1 VIDLFEHWIVAP
13 MFDELSIASYGIIAR
28 DKEITT
34 FLSIEGDVIYQI
46 KGDIFDRGSYLEIRN
61 HSDQRGI
68 ISLQGEVL
76 LDPFY
81 DSVGQMGKL
90 FWGKDSRGTV
100 LLDEFAEYRVIPEDD
115 ISQVLNYC
123 AGLYMIKKDGKYG
136 FINEKGNL
144 RIANRYDSLLC
155 FSDAR
160 IGYKLGN
167 KWGFIDVQERLV
179 IQPIYDQVFPYE
191 NGVAIVRQKD
201 KYGLIDP
208 SGKRIL
214 SLKYVSIDQL
224 CGNYLLKDIKGDIGI
239 ANVSGDIML
248 RTDYENITPI
258 GEDLLVVTQEHKV
271 GLMNYAGYMKLAFQ
285 YASIERMHQ
294 YLIMRHLPDKQG

>member
-1 VIDLFEHWIVAP
+1 
-13 MFDELSIASYGIIAR
+13 
-28 DKEITT
+28 
-34 FLSIEGDVIYQI
+34 
-46 KGDIFDRGSYLEIRN
+46 
-61 HSDQRGI
+61 
-68 ISLQGEVL
+68 
-76 LDPFY
+76 
-81 DSVGQMGKL
+81 MGHL

-167 KWGFIDVQERLV
+167 KWGFIDAQERLV

-201 KYGLIDP
+201 KYGLIDT
-208 SGKRIL
+208 SGKLIL
-214 SLKYVSIDQL
+214 SLKYVSIDQS
-224 CGNYLLKDIKGDIGI
+224 CGNYLLKDIKGRYRDC
-239 ANVSGDIML
+239 
-248 RTDYENITPI
+248 
-258 GEDLLVVTQEHKV
+258 
-271 GLMNYAGYMKLAFQ
+271 
-285 YASIERMHQ
+285 ERIWRYHVADR
-294 YLIMRHLPDKQG
+294 L